1 MCWFQGIGA
10 ALALTKEIVINRR
23 MALQNKYPYESESN
37 AASWLPL
44 LQYRPLISIVMP
56 VFNSRWLDEAVASV
70 LKQSYDNYEVLQR
83 PHLNQPRKTG
93 IRMISS
99 QVQT

>member
-1 MCWFQGIGA
+1 MKHILLLPWRFLRMCWFQGIGA

-56 VFNSRWLDEAVASV
+56 VL
-70 LKQSYDNYEVLQR
+70 
-83 PHLNQPRKTG
+83 
-93 IRMISS
+93 IRAGWMKPLLRY
-99 QVQT
+99 